1 MIAVFVKTDI
11 FRGFPSILN
20 YKEMGALLR
29 TLHILHFTEIMLFQP
44 CLNADILNKRK
55 YDKEYP

>member
-1 MIAVFVKTDI
+1 MQLFCD
-11 FRGFPSILN
+11 SI
-20 YKEMGALLR
+20 KEKGALL
-29 TLHILHFTEIMLFQP
+29 LNAPYFFIITEIMLFQP